1 MKKRLQKWSRIPEVR
16 GWLLCLPA
24 LLLFAVF
31 FLAPALLG
39 FGLSF
44 NEWDGYSSN
53 VSFVGLKNYSTLLQS
68 DRFWNAFRINWIVV
82 IVTVVTQMSV
92 SMGLAIVLSK
102 KGRGM
107 KIYRAAAFVPQVLS
121 IAAVGMIWGVMYDPF
136 QGLINEV
143 LQSLGF
149 EGIHIAWLGNT
160 DTALIAMLLTATWF
174 YYGFHTLIFM
184 AGIAAIPKDYYDAVK
199 LETDR
204 WYHELRYVTL
214 PLLRE
219 QLLISFVLIFSGGF
233 GHIMGLFF
241 IMTRG
246 GPAGR
251 TELLGLMME
260 RIGFRGGQVGMASA
274 ISIIML
280 IIVFAV
286 VILPAI
292 RISRERLEYS

>member
-1 MKKRLQKWSRIPEVR
+1 MNARIQKWSRSPEVR

-31 FLAPALLG
+31 FLAPAIIGL
-39 FGLSF
+39 GLSF
-44 NEWDGYSSN
+44 NEWNGYSAD
-53 VSFVGLKNYSTLLQS
+53 VTFVGLENYSTLLES
-68 DRFWNAFRINWIVV
+68 DRFWNAMKINWIVV
-82 IVTVVTQMSV
+82 LATIVTQMSV
-92 SMGLAIVLSK
+92 SLALALVLSK

-107 KIYRAAAFVPQVLS
+107 RVYRTAAFVPQVLS
-121 IAAVGMIWGVMYDPF
+121 IAAVGMIWGLMYDPF
-136 QGLINEV
+136 QGLINQG
-143 LQSLGF
+143 LQAVGI
-149 EGIHIAWLGNT
+149 EGIRIAWLGNT
-160 DTALIAMLLTATWF
+160 NTALIAMLVTTTWF

-184 AGIAAIPKDYYDAVK
+184 AGISAIPEEYYDAIK

-204 WYHELRYVTL
+204 WFHVLRYVTL

-219 QLLISFVLIFSGGF
+219 QLLIVFVLIFSGGF

-260 RIGFRGGQVGMASA
+260 RVGFRGAQVGVASA
-274 ISIIML
+274 ISIVML
-280 IIVFAV
+280 ITVFVV
-286 VILPAI
+286 VIGPAL